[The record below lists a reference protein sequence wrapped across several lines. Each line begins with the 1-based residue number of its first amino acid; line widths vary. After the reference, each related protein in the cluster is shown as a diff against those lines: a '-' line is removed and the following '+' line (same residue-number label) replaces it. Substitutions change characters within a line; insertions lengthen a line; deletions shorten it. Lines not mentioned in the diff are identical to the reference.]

1 MSDKNKG
8 IYEKFKVER
17 TDGKSAPGEKHHNCR
32 YFVID
37 IDHDEFASSTLR
49 RYAGACASKH
59 PRLAKDLKE
68 IAREFDIKKCPSVF
82 SD

>member
-17 TDGKSAPGEKHHNCR
+17 TDGESAPGEKHHNCR

-37 IDHDEFASSTLR
+37 IDHDEFASSTLK
-49 RYAGACASKH
+49 RYAVACASKY

-68 IAREFDIKKCPSVF
+68 IAMELDIKKCPSVF